1 MPDAQS
7 DYASPGS
14 ASVPAGVALTTPD
27 GRLIVEFTWLADR
40 FIHVVRR
47 AEEKTTA
54 DSVLSS
60 LEGGPDEAW
69 PPSPP
74 LQQLSRESIAGQD
87 VILGVGAAGVSH
99 WSVSVE
105 PVAVGEAYSLKFE
118 LACRSKQP
126 AEFLGSSYQSGHDW
140 RIEPIAGAVLD
151 DQGET
156 VRITP
161 ERAEAAG
168 TQQWSYRISD
178 VKS

>member
-7 DYASPGS
+7 DPASPGS
-14 ASVPAGVALTTPD
+14 ASAPAGVTLTTPD
-27 GRLIVEFTWLADR
+27 GRLIVEFSWSADR

-47 AEEKTTA
+47 PEDEATA
-54 DSVLSS
+54 DSVLCSI
-60 LEGGPDEAW
+60 EGGPDETW

-74 LQQLSRESIAGQD
+74 LQQLSRESIAGRD

-105 PVAVGEAYSLKFE
+105 SVAVGEAYALKFE

-126 AEFLGSSYQSGHDW
+126 AEFLGSSYRSGHGW
-140 RIEPIAGAVLD
+140 RIEPLAGAVLD
-151 DQGET
+151 DRGET

-168 TQQWSYRISD
+168 TQQWSYQISG
-178 VKS
+178 VKP

>member
-7 DYASPGS
+7 DPASLGAAS
-14 ASVPAGVALTTPD
+14 APAGVTLTTPD
-27 GRLIVEFTWLADR
+27 SRLIVEFTWLADR
-40 FIHVVRR
+40 FVHVVRR
-47 AEEKTTA
+47 AEEATA
-54 DSVLSS
+54 DSVLCSI
-60 LEGGPDEAW
+60 EGGPDEAW

-105 PVAVGEAYSLKFE
+105 SVPVGDAYALKFE
-118 LACRSKQP
+118 LACRSKQS
-126 AEFLGSSYQSGHDW
+126 AEFLGSSYRSGHGW
-140 RIEPIAGAVLD
+140 RIEPLAGAVLD
-151 DQGET
+151 AKGET

-161 ERAEAAG
+161 ARAHTAG
-168 TQQWSYRISD
+168 TQQWTYQISG